1 MSYIVSQD
9 GKISITQ
16 EGMLVPSIQELYA
29 SDQGKKK
36 TFFKEAIKYIYLFS
50 DPYSPY
56 INYVESDR
64 LFNMRKEQFLYL
76 DDNVFEELI
85 SNKHVVVA
93 LEDYKDKNY
102 DLLLR
107 SWEGV
112 KIKVDNFLKHLNT
125 LEMEIE
131 ITEKVVVDMED
142 GSKKPM
148 KIKYKK
154 SNHEEYWKALKTY
167 NEVLKFVKAVEI
179 DVSKEQKENK
189 RGKSKRRLFESEKS
203 QHTATTEIEIL
214 DE

>member
-1 MSYIVSQD
+1 MSYIASQD
-9 GKISITQ
+9 GKISITE

-36 TFFKEAIKYIYLFS
+36 TFFKEAVKYIYLFS

-64 LFNMRKEQFLYL
+64 LFNIRKEQFLYL
-76 DDNVFEELI
+76 EDSVFEELI
-85 SNKHVVVA
+85 SNKHVIFA

-179 DVSKEQKENK
+179 DVSREQKENK
-189 RGKSKRRLFESEKS
+189 RGKSKRRLFESEKA
-203 QHTATTEIEIL
+203 QHTANVEIEIIN
-214 DE
+214 E